1 MRAFVRALEQR
12 GETYFPPFYIARDYL
27 SLILSSYIETAVIYD
42 EYGEVIADCGLRPAR
57 GDHP

>member
-27 SLILSSYIETAVIYD
+27 SLILSSYIETAVI
-42 EYGEVIADCGLRPAR
+42 
-57 GDHP
+57 